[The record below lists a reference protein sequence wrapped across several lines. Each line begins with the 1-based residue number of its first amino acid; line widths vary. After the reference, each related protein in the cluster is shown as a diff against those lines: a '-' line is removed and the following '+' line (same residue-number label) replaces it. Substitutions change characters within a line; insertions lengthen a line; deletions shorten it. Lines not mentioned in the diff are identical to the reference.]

1 MRVKTQLVAV
11 LANRRQLVPCTMFSH
26 IPTPSSAPTCQWDGK
41 NQGSWGLVPIS
52 IPAAYNLGNVPLNGD
67 DGVAP
72 PSTHQIKSPHTIPT
86 MQCVVDMGMP
96 NADAKDTV
104 TATASSAQ

>member
-41 NQGSWGLVPIS
+41 NQGSWGVS
-52 IPAAYNLGNVPLNGD
+52 
-67 DGVAP
+67 
-72 PSTHQIKSPHTIPT
+72 SHFHTCCI
-86 MQCVVDMGMP
+86 QLR
-96 NADAKDTV
+96 
-104 TATASSAQ
+104 